1 MPYANFVRMK
11 WSMKAQK
18 VQNVRKKY
26 NYMAFNKWA
35 CLKVFLEDMTTRGK
49 LERIDGR
56 KM

>member
-1 MPYANFVRMK
+1 MLEKN
-11 WSMKAQK
+11 
-18 VQNVRKKY
+18 

-56 KM
+56 AKCSSLGVMSKNNDKVE